1 MQFCFAENYRQ
12 PWSFVYSTLSIYYLT
27 GPVMRISEEELTLAG
42 LLFLFSTSGNKNK
55 IIFSICWLL
64 HHMEKSG
71 SSPNFKSMVWVVWLN
86 RPDALPGSEGSYFKE
101 LLKFI
106 ETHVQVE
113 NDPANRGSGPHS
125 VSLLWAKKRSNGIKS
140 EPQSHKNRHSTAT
153 SLHLGRT
160 YSWHASFTLGPWG
173 TATARVH
180 FNWIFFFF
188 GHAAWL
194 MGS

>member
-1 MQFCFAENYRQ
+1 
-12 PWSFVYSTLSIYYLT
+12 
-27 GPVMRISEEELTLAG
+27 MRISEEELTLAG

-113 NDPANRGSGPHS
+113 NDPANRGS
-125 VSLLWAKKRSNGIKS
+125 VSRSC
-140 EPQSHKNRHSTAT
+140 
-153 SLHLGRT
+153 SLG
-160 YSWHASFTLGPWG
+160 
-173 TATARVH
+173 
-180 FNWIFFFF
+180 
-188 GHAAWL
+188 
-194 MGS
+194 